1 MKKLFNRSNG
11 FILLMI
17 LSTFS
22 VAGSAAYY
30 SVFGLSSLFAGARFE
45 VIIMAGALEVAKL
58 VTASYLHNNWKKAGW
73 MKWYLSL
80 AVVILMVI
88 TSLGIYGFLTSAD
101 QTTADQLGVVEK
113 QVKVIELKK
122 DRFQEQLD
130 YYNIEKSNLTES
142 IVDLRNGISNNKIQY
157 TDTLGR
163 IITTQ
168 SSSTRKLLTRELETA
183 VESRANI
190 NVKLEQLTDS
200 ITKLEL
206 QVLDIESNNEV
217 AAEIGPLRYMAEL
230 TEKPMNVIVN
240 WFTLLI
246 VFVFDP
252 LAIAMV
258 IALNKLIGRHDANDT
273 GNIISDGDG
282 DTPTDNNFHEP
293 ITEENG
299 EELSESTESVD
310 DNRRKETEL
319 EQEEVQEVLEEVE
332 ETTKVEEEVERV
344 FEENQKVRVVSKEY
358 AKEFYGEKKP
368 PAIKKIPS
376 MNITKGTANT
386 ASWSGS

>member
-17 LSTFS
+17 LSTFA

-45 VIIMAGALEVAKL
+45 VIIMAAALEVAKL

-88 TSLGIYGFLTSAD
+88 TSLGIYGFLTSAY

-142 IVDLRNGISNNKIQY
+142 ILDLRNGISNNKIQY

-258 IALNKLIGRHDANDT
+258 IALNKLIGRHDDNDT

-282 DTPTDNNFHEP
+282 DTPSDSNFSEP
-293 ITEENG
+293 IIEEDG
-299 EELSESTESVD
+299 EGVSEPKENVD
-310 DNRRKETEL
+310 DNRTTETEL

-332 ETTKVEEEVERV
+332 QAPERIRENGNQEVKVVPKKDTKKLYNEKPKHTYQALSKVPTTKVTR
-344 FEENQKVRVVSKEY
+344 QR
-358 AKEFYGEKKP
+358 
-368 PAIKKIPS
+368 
-376 MNITKGTANT
+376 
-386 ASWSGS
+386 

>member
-17 LSTFS
+17 LSTFA

-45 VIIMAGALEVAKL
+45 VIIMAAALEVAKL

-88 TSLGIYGFLTSAD
+88 TSLGIYGFLTSAY
-101 QTTADQLGVVEK
+101 QTTADQLGVIEK

-142 IVDLRNGISNNKIQY
+142 ILDLRNGISNNKIQY

-258 IALNKLIGRHDANDT
+258 IALNKLIGRHDDNDT

-282 DTPTDNNFHEP
+282 DTPSDSNFSEP
-293 ITEENG
+293 IIEEDG
-299 EELSESTESVD
+299 EGVSEPKENVD
-310 DNRRKETEL
+310 DNRTTETEL

-332 ETTKVEEEVERV
+332 QAPERIRENGNQEVKVVPKKDTKKLYNEKPKHTYQALSKVPTTKVTR
-344 FEENQKVRVVSKEY
+344 QR
-358 AKEFYGEKKP
+358 
-368 PAIKKIPS
+368 
-376 MNITKGTANT
+376 
-386 ASWSGS
+386 

>member
-1 MKKLFNRSNG
+1 MKKVFNRSNG

-17 LSTFS
+17 LSTLS

-30 SVFGLSSLFAGARFE
+30 SVYGLSSLFAGARFE

-80 AVVILMVI
+80 AVVVLMVI
-88 TSLGIYGFLTSAD
+88 TSLGIYGFLTSAY

-130 YYNIEKSNLTES
+130 YYNIEKSNLTKS
-142 IVDLRNGISNNKIQY
+142 ILDLRNGISNNVIQY
-157 TDTLGR
+157 TDTLGNV
-163 IITTQ
+163 ITTQ
-168 SSSTRKLLTRELETA
+168 SSSTRRLLTKELETA
-183 VESRANI
+183 VGTRTNI

-230 TEKPMNVIVN
+230 TQKPMNVIVN

-258 IALNKLIGRHDANDT
+258 IALNKLLGRHDES
-273 GNIISDGDG
+273 IIEEDGDG
-282 DTPTDNNFHEP
+282 ISEPTK
-293 ITEENG
+293 
-299 EELSESTESVD
+299 SVD
-310 DNRRKETEL
+310 DNRREETEL
-319 EQEEVQEVLEEVE
+319 EQEEIQEVLEEDK
-332 ETTKVEEEVERV
+332 ETPIVDTKEL
-344 FEENQKVRVVSKEY
+344 
-358 AKEFYGEKKP
+358 YGEKKP
-368 PAIKKIPS
+368 ADIKKVPS
-376 MNITKGTANT
+376 MNVPKGTSNT
-386 ASWSGS
+386 ASWSNI

>member
-17 LSTFS
+17 LSTFA

-45 VIIMAGALEVAKL
+45 VIIMAAALEVAKL

-88 TSLGIYGFLTSAD
+88 TSLGIYGFLTSAY

-130 YYNIEKSNLTES
+130 YYNIEKSNLTKS
-142 IVDLRNGISNNKIQY
+142 ILDLRNGISNNVIQY
-157 TDTLGR
+157 TDTLGNV
-163 IITTQ
+163 ITTQ
-168 SSSTRKLLTRELETA
+168 SSSTRRLLTKELETA
-183 VESRANI
+183 VNTRTNI

-230 TEKPMNVIVN
+230 TQKPMNVIVN

-258 IALNKLIGRHDANDT
+258 IALNKLIGRHDDNNT
-273 GNIISDGDG
+273 GNIISNGNG
-282 DTPTDNNFHEP
+282 DTPSDNNFHEP
-293 ITEENG
+293 TIEEDG
-299 EELSESTESVD
+299 DEISEPSKSVD
-310 DNRRKETEL
+310 DNRRQETEL
-319 EQEEVQEVLEEVE
+319 EQEEVQEVLEKDKEVS
-332 ETTKVEEEVERV
+332 KVKKDNRV
-344 FEENQKVRVVSKEY
+344 FEENQKVRVVSKED

>member
-22 VAGSAAYY
+22 VAGAAAYY

-45 VIIMAGALEVAKL
+45 VIIMAAALEVAKL
-58 VTASYLHNNWKKAGW
+58 VTASYLHNNWKRAGW

-88 TSLGIYGFLTSAD
+88 TSLGIYGFLTSAY

-130 YYNIEKSNLTES
+130 YYNIEKSNLTKS
-142 IVDLRNGISNNKIQY
+142 ILDLRNGISNNKIQY

-168 SSSTRKLLTRELETA
+168 SSSTRKLLTKELETA
-183 VESRANI
+183 VNTRANI

-258 IALNKLIGRHDANDT
+258 IALNKLIGRHDDNDT
-273 GNIISDGDG
+273 GNIISDRNG
-282 DTPTDNNFHEP
+282 DTPPDNNFHEP

-310 DNRRKETEL
+310 DNRREETEL
-319 EQEEVQEVLEEVE
+319 EQEELQEVLEEVE
-332 ETTKVEEEVERV
+332 ETPKVEKEVERV
-344 FEENQKVRVVSKEY
+344 FKENQKVELKPKKHTYSSVS
-358 AKEFYGEKKP
+358 
-368 PAIKKIPS
+368 KIPS
-376 MNITKGTANT
+376 TSAVRKPGGLKG
-386 ASWSGS
+386 

>member
-22 VAGSAAYY
+22 VAGAAAYY

-45 VIIMAGALEVAKL
+45 VIIMAAALEVAKL

-88 TSLGIYGFLTSAD
+88 TSLGIYGFLTSAY
-101 QTTADQLGVVEK
+101 QTTADQLGIVEK

-130 YYNIEKSNLTES
+130 YYNIEKSNLTKS
-142 IVDLRNGISNNKIQY
+142 ILDLRNGISNNKIQY

-168 SSSTRKLLTRELETA
+168 SSSTRKLLTKELETA
-183 VESRANI
+183 VNTRANI
-190 NVKLEQLTDS
+190 NVKLESLTDS

-258 IALNKLIGRHDANDT
+258 IALNKLIGRHDDNDT
-273 GNIISDGDG
+273 GNIISDGNG
-282 DTPTDNNFHEP
+282 DTPSDSNFHEP
-293 ITEENG
+293 IVEEDG
-299 EELSESTESVD
+299 DELSEPTESVD
-310 DNRRKETEL
+310 NNRREETEL
-319 EQEEVQEVLEEVE
+319 KQEEVQEVLEEVE
-332 ETTKVEEEVERV
+332 ETPEQIRT
-344 FEENQKVRVVSKEY
+344 F
-358 AKEFYGEKKP
+358 GEKQEVRFVPNEDAKDLYNEKP
-368 PAIKKIPS
+368 KQKHTYQSITKIPGV
-376 MNITKGTANT
+376 K
-386 ASWSGS
+386 

>member
-22 VAGSAAYY
+22 VAGAAAYY

-58 VTASYLHNNWKKAGW
+58 VTASYLHNNWKRAGW

-88 TSLGIYGFLTSAD
+88 TSLGIYGFLTSAY

-130 YYNIEKSNLTES
+130 YYNIEKSNLTKS
-142 IVDLRNGISNNKIQY
+142 ILDLRNGISNNKIQY

-168 SSSTRKLLTRELETA
+168 SSSTRKLLTKELETA
-183 VESRANI
+183 VNTRANI

-258 IALNKLIGRHDANDT
+258 IALNKLIGRHDDNDT
-273 GNIISDGDG
+273 GNIISDDG
-282 DTPTDNNFHEP
+282 DTPPDNNFHEP

-332 ETTKVEEEVERV
+332 ETPEVEEEVERV
-344 FEENQKVRVVSKEY
+344 FEENQKVELKPRKHTYASVSKVPNVHEVRR
-358 AKEFYGEKKP
+358 AGH
-368 PAIKKIPS
+368 
-376 MNITKGTANT
+376 KG
-386 ASWSGS
+386 

>member
-1 MKKLFNRSNG
+1 
-11 FILLMI
+11 
-17 LSTFS
+17 
-22 VAGSAAYY
+22 VAGAAAYY

-45 VIIMAGALEVAKL
+45 VIIMAAALEVAKL
-58 VTASYLHNNWKKAGW
+58 VTASYLHNNWKRAGW

-88 TSLGIYGFLTSAD
+88 TSLGIYGFLTSAY
-101 QTTADQLGVVEK
+101 QTTADQLGIVEK

-130 YYNIEKSNLTES
+130 YYNIEKSNLTKS
-142 IVDLRNGISNNKIQY
+142 ILDLRNGISNNRIQY

-168 SSSTRKLLTRELETA
+168 SSSTRKLLTKELETA
-183 VESRANI
+183 VETRANI
-190 NVKLEQLTDS
+190 NVKLESLTDS

-258 IALNKLIGRHDANDT
+258 IALNKLIGRHDDNDT

-282 DTPTDNNFHEP
+282 DTPFDSNFSEP
-293 ITEENG
+293 IIEEDEEGVSEPTEI
-299 EELSESTESVD
+299 VD
-310 DNRRKETEL
+310 DNRTKETEL
-319 EQEEVQEVLEEVE
+319 NQEEVQEVLEEVE
-332 ETTKVEEEVERV
+332 ETPEQIRTFGEKQEVRFVPNED
-344 FEENQKVRVVSKEY
+344 
-358 AKEFYGEKKP
+358 AKELYNETKKHTYQS
-368 PAIKKIPS
+368 ITKIPGVG
-376 MNITKGTANT
+376 K
-386 ASWSGS
+386 

>member
-1 MKKLFNRSNG
+1 MKNIFNRSNG

-45 VIIMAGALEVAKL
+45 VIIMAAALEVAKL

-88 TSLGIYGFLTSAD
+88 TSLGIYGFLTSAY

-130 YYNIEKSNLTES
+130 YYNIEKSNLTKS
-142 IVDLRNGISNNKIQY
+142 ILDLRNGISNNVIQY
-157 TDTLGR
+157 TDTLGNV
-163 IITTQ
+163 ITTQ
-168 SSSTRKLLTRELETA
+168 SSSTRKLLTKELETA
-183 VESRANI
+183 VNTRANI
-190 NVKLEQLTDS
+190 NVKLESLTDS

-258 IALNKLIGRHDANDT
+258 IALNKLIGRHDDNDT

-310 DNRRKETEL
+310 DNRREETEL
-319 EQEEVQEVLEEVE
+319 EQEELQEVLEEVE
-332 ETTKVEEEVERV
+332 ETPKVEKEVERV
-344 FEENQKVRVVSKEY
+344 FKENQKVELKPKKHTYSSVSKIPNTS
-358 AKEFYGEKKP
+358 AVRKP
-368 PAIKKIPS
+368 GGL
-376 MNITKGTANT
+376 KG
-386 ASWSGS
+386 

>member
-1 MKKLFNRSNG
+1 
-11 FILLMI
+11 MI
-17 LSTFS
+17 ISTFS

-30 SVFGLSSLFAGARFE
+30 SVFGLSSLFAGAKFE

-73 MKWYLSL
+73 MKWYLTL
-80 AVVILMVI
+80 AVGILMVI
-88 TSLGIYGFLTSAD
+88 TSLGIYGFLTSAY
-101 QTTADQLGVVEK
+101 QTTADQLGIVEK

-130 YYNIEKSNLTES
+130 YYNIEKSNLTKS
-142 IVDLRNGISNNKIQY
+142 ILDLRNGISNNRIQY

-168 SSSTRKLLTRELETA
+168 SSSTRKLLTKELNTA
-183 VESRANI
+183 VETRTNI

-230 TEKPMNVIVN
+230 TKKPMNVIVN

-258 IALNKLIGRHDANDT
+258 IALNKLIGRHDDND
-273 GNIISDGDG
+273 GSNIIYDGNGRSPSDSDS
-282 DTPTDNNFHEP
+282 HEP
-293 ITEENG
+293 IIEKDG
-299 EELSESTESVD
+299 EELSELQESVD
-310 DNRRKETEL
+310 DNRISETEL
-319 EQEEVQEVLEEVE
+319 EQEEVQEVLEESQP
-332 ETTKVEEEVERV
+332 
-344 FEENQKVRVVSKEY
+344 ENQVRTFDDNEQVRFVPNED
-358 AKEFYGEKKP
+358 AKELYGENESP
-368 PAIKKIPS
+368 VIKKIPS
-376 MNITKGTANT
+376 TNITKGTSKT
-386 ASWSGS
+386 AAWRNL